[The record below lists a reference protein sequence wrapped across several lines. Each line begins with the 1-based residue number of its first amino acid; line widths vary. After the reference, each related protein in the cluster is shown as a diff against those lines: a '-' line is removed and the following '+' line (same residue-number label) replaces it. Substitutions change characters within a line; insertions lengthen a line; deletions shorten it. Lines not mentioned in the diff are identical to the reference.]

1 MNRFTKASVFRH
13 RCMKSM
19 GTIVYHGPVIINS
32 LCMYVFFVPI
42 CMRSVCVLTVSW
54 SAHTS
59 LALLFP
65 AQFCPYYSSLLLFRL
80 STNPIEATM
89 NFIIL
94 QPNDRHRTVDIESD
108 STFGV
113 AMDAAAMRGRCD
125 DDGWSIERT
134 LQRRSSRLRGQIL
147 RESCS
152 SEYMPMALD
161 GRSA

>member
-1 MNRFTKASVFRH
+1 MYEINGHHCVPRSCYNQFPLYVCILRSYLYAFR
-13 RCMKSM
+13 
-19 GTIVYHGPVIINS
+19 
-32 LCMYVFFVPI
+32 
-42 CMRSVCVLTVSW
+42 MRSHRLLVS
-54 SAHTS
+54 SHTS
-59 LALLFP
+59 LALHFP

-80 STNPIEATM
+80 STIPIEATM